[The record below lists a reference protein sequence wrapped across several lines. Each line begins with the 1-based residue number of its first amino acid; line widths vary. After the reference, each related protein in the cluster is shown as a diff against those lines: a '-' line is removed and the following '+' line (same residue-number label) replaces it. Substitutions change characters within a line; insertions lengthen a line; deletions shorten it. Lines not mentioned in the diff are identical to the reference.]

1 MSTETVSWVKGQIIY
16 KYNDESNFGYLL
28 KEGEV
33 EILSK
38 KGIKVGYINE
48 GEVFGEQSV
57 LLGTNR
63 TVSAK
68 ATKNCIAIKIP
79 KSRLLEEYSKSSILI
94 KAIKRPT
101 KVKANV
107 IIISGMSILI
117 SIDGDESLLTL
128 AG

>member
-48 GEVFGEQSV
+48 GEVFGEQAV

-94 KAIKRPT
+94 KAILRSTYLRLTNLNST
-101 KVKANV
+101 KKTNLKN
-107 IIISGMSILI
+107 IF
-117 SIDGDESLLTL
+117 EE
-128 AG
+128 